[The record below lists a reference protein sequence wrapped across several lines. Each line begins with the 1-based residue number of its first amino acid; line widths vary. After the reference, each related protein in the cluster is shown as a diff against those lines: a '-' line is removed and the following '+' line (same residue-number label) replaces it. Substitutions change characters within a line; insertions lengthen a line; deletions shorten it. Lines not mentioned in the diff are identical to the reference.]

1 MSTLAKYPRATQV
14 AIYSL
19 GFFLGALHIF
29 LGSVALTPLISQD
42 YHREM
47 KINFNAYAKSLSF
60 LHQFVDKASLALFL
74 RYALAASQTV
84 FGLMLVENGHFG
96 VFGRLGNFGL
106 LVVDFLLL
114 ALQLS
119 VGTAYERLAPTL
131 VFNVL
136 LVTRLL
142 IIEQSSKRT
151 RVGVKTRNAGKPK
164 TSTPKKN
171 KNE

>member
-19 GFFLGALHIF
+19 GFFLGALHVF

-47 KINFNAYAKSLSF
+47 KINFNAYAKSLFF
-60 LHQFVDKASLALFL
+60 LHQFIDRASLALFL

-84 FGLMLVENGHFG
+84 FGLMLAENGHFG
-96 VFGRLGNFGL
+96 VFGRLGNLGL
-106 LVVDFLLL
+106 LVVDFILL
-114 ALQLS
+114 AFQLS

-131 VFNVL
+131 VFTVL